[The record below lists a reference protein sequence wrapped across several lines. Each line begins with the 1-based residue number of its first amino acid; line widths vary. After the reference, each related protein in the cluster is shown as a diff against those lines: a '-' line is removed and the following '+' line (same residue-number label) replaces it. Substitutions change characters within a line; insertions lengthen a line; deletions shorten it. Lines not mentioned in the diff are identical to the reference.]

1 VKPLEGLTIL
11 DLSRVLACPFASM
24 ILAELGA
31 RVIKVEQP
39 GSGDETRTF
48 EPQLARDSAYYFA
61 CNRSKESIT
70 VNLRSDE
77 GRKLIRELA
86 QRADVLVE
94 NFPVGTL
101 GRYGLDFAALSALNP
116 RLIYVSCT
124 GFGQTGPYREKKGYD
139 TVFQAMGGIMSL
151 TGERG
156 GGPVKP
162 GLPVA
167 DLSSGLWVAI
177 SILAALAGRSRTGK
191 GCQIDF
197 SMLDG
202 QVALLTLA
210 AARYFAL
217 GEVPPRLGTEHPG
230 RVPSATFRSKDGK
243 FAHITASDQ
252 HWAPLCKA
260 LGLEEWGAAFPQN
273 ETRVERRDEVMQVL
287 TEKISRLT
295 RAELI
300 ALLDAT
306 EWAQKDSTVKV
317 VFVRG
322 NGPMFCGGADLKER
336 QGKSEQWIRERRLKA
351 FAAYEALEA
360 LPMPCI
366 ALAHGA
372 VIGSGVEIAAACDFI
387 VATPDVTFRTPEAQR
402 GTVGATQR
410 LPRILGKRLAKD
422 MMFTGR
428 ALTAEEAREASLVA
442 RIVSDLEV
450 AKREIA
456 EAILKAPPLAMRLGK
471 RAIDRGIELDPKG
484 AREAE
489 IEAIEEQLAAGQW
502 MGKS

>member
-1 VKPLEGLTIL
+1 MKPLEGVTIL

-70 VNLRSDE
+70 VNLRSDD

-86 QRADVLVE
+86 QKADVLVE

-167 DLSSGLWVAI
+167 DLTSGLWVAI
-177 SILAALAGRSRTGK
+177 AILASLAGREKTGK
-191 GCQIDF
+191 GCQVDF

-202 QVALLTLA
+202 QVSLLTLA
-210 AARYFAL
+210 AARFFAL
-217 GEVPPRLGTEHPG
+217 GETPPRLGTEHPG
-230 RVPSATFRSKDGK
+230 RVPSATFRCKDGK
-243 FAHITASDQ
+243 YAHITASDQ
-252 HWAPLCKA
+252 HWAPLCKV
-260 LGLEEWGAAFPQN
+260 LDLQTWGEAFGSN
-273 ETRVERRDEVMQVL
+273 AIRVEKREEIMKML
-287 TEKISRLT
+287 TAKIEKLT
-295 RAELI
+295 RGELI
-300 ALLDAT
+300 AKLDEADVPVGPVNDVA
-306 EWAQKDSTVKV
+306 EVLRDPH
-317 VFVRG
+317 VR
-322 NGPMFCGGADLKER
+322 ARKL
-336 QGKSEQWIRERRLKA
+336 
-351 FAAYEALEA
+351 
-360 LPMPCI
+360 
-366 ALAHGA
+366 
-372 VIGSGVEIAAACDFI
+372 IGSFDY
-387 VATPDVTFRTPEAQR
+387 PE
-402 GTVGATQR
+402 VGE
-410 LPRILGKRLAKD
+410 
-422 MMFTGR
+422 F
-428 ALTAEEAREASLVA
+428 
-442 RIVSDLEV
+442 
-450 AKREIA
+450 
-456 EAILKAPPLAMRLGK
+456 KA
-471 RAIDRGIELDPKG
+471 
-484 AREAE
+484 
-489 IEAIEEQLAAGQW
+489 
-502 MGKS
+502 

>member
-1 VKPLEGLTIL
+1 MKPLEHLTIL

-39 GSGDETRTF
+39 GSGDETRGF

-70 VNLRSDE
+70 VNLRSDA
-77 GRKLIRELA
+77 GRKIVRELA
-86 QRADVLVE
+86 GRADVLVE

-101 GRYGLDFAALSALNP
+101 GRYGLGYPTLSSLNEK
-116 RLIYVSCT
+116 LIFVSCT
-124 GFGQTGPYREKKGYD
+124 GFGQTGPYKDKKGYD

-156 GGPVKP
+156 GPPVKP

-177 SILAALAGRSRTGK
+177 AILSALAGRSRTGK
-191 GCQIDF
+191 GCHVDF

-230 RVPSATFRSKDGK
+230 RVPSATFRCKDGK
-243 FAHITASDQ
+243 YAHVTASDQ

-260 LGLEEWGAAFPQN
+260 LEVESWGLPFSENSVRLQN
-273 ETRVERRDEVMQVL
+273 RDEIMRVL
-287 TEKISRLT
+287 TVRISGMK

-300 ALLDAT
+300 ASLDEADVPVGPVNDVA
-306 EWAQKDSTVKV
+306 EILADPH
-317 VFVRG
+317 VRARG
-322 NGPMFCGGADLKER
+322 LVSSFDYPGVGEFRALGLPYKFLGWDDPAVGRPPALGEHTGAVLKE
-336 QGKSEQWIRERRLKA
+336 LLH
-351 FAAYEALEA
+351 F
-360 LPMPCI
+360 
-366 ALAHGA
+366 
-372 VIGSGVEIAAACDFI
+372 
-387 VATPDVTFRTPEAQR
+387 
-402 GTVGATQR
+402 
-410 LPRILGKRLAKD
+410 
-422 MMFTGR
+422 
-428 ALTAEEAREASLVA
+428 
-442 RIVSDLEV
+442 SDS
-450 AKREIA
+450 
-456 EAILKAPPLAMRLGK
+456 
-471 RAIDRGIELDPKG
+471 
-484 AREAE
+484 E
-489 IEAIEEQLAAGQW
+489 IEELRKAKAI
-502 MGKS
+502 